1 MHSLWHG
8 FFAHLQPGEQPWAGL
23 APGAVNTH
31 LRRTLTRLEVQF
43 GQYFHLLALVLHVV
57 VQVKDPQAYGSHDL
71 RRGHAKDLQKSK
83 HPLATICAMG
93 QWKHGM
99 S

>member
-1 MHSLWHG
+1 MVSSLTYSLANSHG
-8 FFAHLQPGEQPWAGL
+8 LGLHQVQSTRTCAGL
-23 APGAVNTH
+23 LPDLKYSLVCI
-31 LRRTLTRLEVQF
+31 F
-43 GQYFHLLALVLHVV
+43 ILLALVLHVV